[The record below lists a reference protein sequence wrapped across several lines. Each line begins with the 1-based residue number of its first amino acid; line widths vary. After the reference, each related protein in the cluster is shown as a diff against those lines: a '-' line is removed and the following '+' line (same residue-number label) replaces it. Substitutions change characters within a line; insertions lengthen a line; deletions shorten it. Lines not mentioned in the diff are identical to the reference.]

1 MADTYIKLG
10 IDAGEFGAGLKRATG
25 EVDGFSK
32 RAKASFSGAF
42 SGGMMSGFLGAA
54 GIGGLKSMMSHYDDL
69 ADAAIRLGESAET
82 IQRVEFA
89 TKLLASVDMEGLVS
103 SFLKL
108 EKAMGDAGNEDAVA
122 ALEKFGVTAE
132 SLSTMSLDEKILAL
146 RDAFSQAKA
155 TGNGYNAMLDLFGK
169 SAGNLIPVFEASREQ
184 IVGLMNDANAMS
196 DSAVNNIAAMND
208 EMDGFLANTYA
219 GAGALI
225 AMITGV
231 GKATKALFS
240 GGTSFTDAIYEGFGS
255 GEADKVA
262 MNREEERKQKAAARA
277 AAAAAEAASE
287 AEKIA
292 KKQKTNTY
300 DIAKNL
306 EEQANAA
313 KLILGPYQ
321 QFLDY
326 LDEAKKKQDLITKAA
341 QDAHRATQSRVESQK
356 DAALSFEDEL
366 KLAKI
371 RETGKADEIKQVER
385 EIELKNKS
393 LEIQRALGV
402 MANVAKQ
409 AARDILEPG
418 WRSED
423 KAAKAGKI
431 MGFSSERQ
439 GTASDKWWEADF
451 NRANGYEVRAERNK
465 KTKEKRDAA
474 GKRGFS
480 GLDDYNNFGSGRA
493 QYGIGPNVRTPL
505 IDASGLKPVESSVKV
520 DPNAEL
526 RRLYTLIESR
536 LTVD

>member
-1 MADTYIKLG
+1 MADATVTLG
-10 IDAGEFGAGLKRATG
+10 LNAAQLSTGLKRATSDV
-25 EVDGFSK
+25 EGFSK
-32 RAKASFSGAF
+32 RAKSSFSGAF

-54 GIGGLKSMMSHYDDL
+54 GIGGLKSVMSHYDDL

-89 TKLLASVDMEGLVS
+89 TKQLASVDMEGLVS

-146 RDAFSQAKA
+146 RDAFGQAKA
-155 TGNGYNAMLDLFGK
+155 TGNGYNAMLDLFGR
-169 SAGNLIPVFEASREQ
+169 SAGNLIPIFEASREQ

-196 DSAVNNIAAMND
+196 DSAVNSIAAMND

-225 AMITGV
+225 AMFGGV
-231 GKATKALFS
+231 KKAVGAFM
-240 GGTSFTDAIYEGFGS
+240 GGATPTDAFYEGFGS
-255 GEADKVA
+255 GEADAAA
-262 MNREEERKQKAAARA
+262 MKRVDERKQKAVARA
-277 AAAAAEAASE
+277 AAADAVEAEAIT
-287 AEKIA
+287 KR
-292 KKQKTNTY
+292 QKTNTY
-300 DIAKNL
+300 DVAKNL

-313 KLILGPYQ
+313 KLILDPYR

-326 LDEAKKKQDLITKAA
+326 LDEARRKQELITKAA
-341 QDAHRATQSRVESQK
+341 QDAHKATQSRVQSQK

-366 KLAKI
+366 RLAKI

-402 MANVAKQ
+402 TANVATQ

-431 MGFSSERQ
+431 MGYSSERQ
-439 GTASDKWWEADF
+439 GTAGDKWWEADF
-451 NRANGYEVRAERNK
+451 NRADGYRIREERNK
-465 KTKEKRDAA
+465 KTKEKRA
-474 GKRGFS
+474 GAYSRGFS
-480 GLDDYNNFGSGRA
+480 GLDDYNNFGDGMA
-493 QYGIGPNVRTPL
+493 KYGIGPNVRTPL
-505 IDASGLKPVESSVKV
+505 IDASGLKPVESSVKI

-526 RRLYTLIESR
+526 RRLYTLIETR

>member
-1 MADTYIKLG
+1 MADATVTLG
-10 IDAGEFGAGLKRATG
+10 LDASQVRTGLNRAKSDI
-25 EVDGFSK
+25 DGFAMK
-32 RAKASFSGAF
+32 AKSAFSGVF

-54 GIGGLKSMMSHYDDL
+54 GIGGIKSMMNHYDDL

-89 TKLLASVDMEGLVS
+89 TKQLASVDMNDLVS

-108 EKAMGDAGNEDAVA
+108 ERAMGDVENEDAAA

-132 SLSTMSLDEKILAL
+132 SLSQMSLDEKILAI
-146 RDAFSQAKA
+146 RDAFGKAKA
-155 TGNGYNAMLDLFGK
+155 SGDGYNAMLDLFGK
-169 SAGNLIPVFEASREQ
+169 SAGNLIPIFEASREQ
-184 IVGLMNDANAMS
+184 IVGLMNDANVMS
-196 DSAVNNIAAMND
+196 DSAVNSIAAMND

-219 GAGALI
+219 GAGALV
-225 AMITGV
+225 AMFGGV
-231 GKATKALFS
+231 KKAVDALFS
-240 GGTSFTDAIYEGFGS
+240 GATPTDAFYEGFGS
-255 GEADKVA
+255 GEADAAEMKRA
-262 MNREEERKQKAAARA
+262 EERKEKAAARA
-277 AAAAAEAASE
+277 KAADEERKRISE
-287 AEKIA
+287 
-292 KKQKTNTY
+292 KQKKNTY
-300 DIAKNL
+300 DIARNLQDQVNAAEAILSPYQKFLTYL
-306 EEQANAA
+306 EEA
-313 KLILGPYQ
+313 KR
-321 QFLDY
+321 
-326 LDEAKKKQDLITKAA
+326 KQDAITKAA
-341 QDAHRATQSRVESQK
+341 KDQHKTTQSRIESQK

-366 KLAKI
+366 RLAKI

-402 MANVAKQ
+402 TANVATQ

-431 MGFSSERQ
+431 MGYSSERQ
-439 GTASDKWWEADF
+439 GTAGDKWWEADF
-451 NRANGYEVRAERNK
+451 NRADGYRIREERNK

-480 GLDDYNNFGSGRA
+480 GLDDYNNFGSGMA

-505 IDASGLKPVESSVKV
+505 IDASGLKPVESSVKI

-526 RRLYTLIESR
+526 RRLYTLIEQR